1 MNYRHGFHAGNFADL
16 AKHAALLALLRL
28 LREGE
33 APLMVV
39 DTHAGAGAYDLSDET
54 FARSREA
61 EAGIKALLSAKV
73 PESLKGLA
81 DYVRAKNAKA
91 GFADRVGIYPG
102 SPVLVLDHLR
112 AGDDYVGAELRPDDF
127 AILQRRVEPRGQVVQ
142 EDGYDVAVEAAND
155 DKDLLYLIDPP
166 FERADDYSRIV
177 ETLHDILALRSD
189 ARALVWLPLKDL
201 ETFDAFLRHAER
213 ELAEGEVAEGALPRA
228 PDLIAAELRLRP
240 LVNPMKMNGCA
251 LVAVNAPEGF
261 LETLTAIC
269 DDVVAA
275 FGEAGGV
282 ARVRA
287 I

>member
-33 APLMVV
+33 APLLVV

-61 EAGIKALLSAKV
+61 EAGIKALLSTKV

-81 DYVRAKNAKA
+81 DYVRASNARA
-91 GFADRVGIYPG
+91 DFRDRVGLYPG
-102 SPVLVLDHLR
+102 SPMLVLDHLR
-112 AGDDYVGAELRPDDF
+112 RGDDYVGAELRPDDF
-127 AILQRRVEPRGQVVQ
+127 ALLRQRVEPRGQVVR

-177 ETLHDILALRSD
+177 ETLHDILALRPD

-201 ETFDAFLRHAER
+201 ETFDAFLRHVERDLAER
-213 ELAEGEVAEGALPRA
+213 DVLDDEPPRA
-228 PDLIAAELRLRP
+228 PDLIAAEIRLRP
-240 LVNPMKMNGCA
+240 LINPMKMNGCA
-251 LVAVNAPEGF
+251 LMAVNAPEGF
-261 LETLTAIC
+261 IATLTAIC
-269 DDVVAA
+269 DDVAA
-275 FGEAGGV
+275 VFGEPGAS

-287 I
+287 L